1 MTVTDTV
8 SYMVKNVASYRLN
21 RAASQRYR
29 AVTLIEAVLY
39 ISIALALIVGGL
51 VFYQQANLSAKMS
64 QQVRAMSAIMSE
76 ARAFYSQHS
85 DFIALSGSSPTT
97 LVFNDY
103 LAGERLDDI
112 LIASGAV
119 PPSMIADVA
128 GTQTGSRLRN
138 AWGGEMSVRSG
149 RDGANNYVGVQFLM
163 YNVPTPACVRLGPST
178 PQGNTSWTDM
188 ITAVAMFGSRAT
200 PAVAG
205 GDITVGGAGATID
218 MFGTFCSRAS
228 RNGVVVMGM
237 RARLF

>member
-1 MTVTDTV
+1 MRYRGIRT
-8 SYMVKNVASYRLN
+8 ASL
-21 RAASQRYR
+21 RYR
-29 AVTLIEAVLY
+29 AVTLIESVLY

-51 VFYQQANLSAKMS
+51 VFYQQATLSAKMS

-76 ARAFYSQHS
+76 ARALYSQHS
-85 DFIALSGSSPTT
+85 NFIALSGSSPTA

-112 LIASGAV
+112 LVASGGV
-119 PPSMIADVA
+119 PASMVAATA

-138 AWGGEMSVRSG
+138 AWGGEMAVRAG
-149 RDGANNYVGVQFLM
+149 RDGANNYIGVQFLL
-163 YNVPTPACVRLGPST
+163 YNVPTSACVRLGPST
-178 PQGNTSWTDM
+178 PQGDTSWTDM

-200 PAVAG
+200 PAIG
-205 GDITVGGAGATID
+205 SDITVGGTGATMD
-218 MFGTFCSRAS
+218 TFGTYCSSTS